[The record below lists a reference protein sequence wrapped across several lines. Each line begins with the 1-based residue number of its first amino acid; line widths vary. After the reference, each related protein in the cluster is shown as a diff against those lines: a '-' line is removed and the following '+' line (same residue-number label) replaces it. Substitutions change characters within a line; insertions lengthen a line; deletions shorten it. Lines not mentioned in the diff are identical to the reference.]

1 MPIRDARLPG
11 VAADAGPREG
21 VPVPLLPTLVFAT
34 VLILLVLA
42 LRSLRDPGR
51 AGRA

>member
-1 MPIRDARLPG
+1 MPIREARLPG

-21 VPVPLLPTLVFAT
+21 VPVPLLPTLVLVMLV
-34 VLILLVLA
+34 VLL

-51 AGRA
+51 AGSA

>member
-1 MPIRDARLPG
+1 MPIREARLPG

-21 VPVPLLPTLVFAT
+21 VPVPLLPILALAMLV
-34 VLILLVLA
+34 VLL

-51 AGRA
+51 AGSA

>member
-1 MPIRDARLPG
+1 MPIREARLPG

-21 VPVPLLPTLVFAT
+21 VPPLLPILVFAA

>member
-11 VAADAGPREG
+11 AAADAGAREG
-21 VPVPLLPTLVFAT
+21 VPPLLPILVLAT
-34 VLILLVLA
+34 ALILLVLA